1 MKTDPWNEDPREPRL
16 DENDPVWRLL
26 EESPRPEP
34 DAWFTVR
41 TLARCRLAEPEA
53 KSRGMAWSGLWR
65 WMLGTGTGFGLALI
79 LMMTHVFPASMMSEK
94 QKNAQEAFE
103 IMASIPSSDADT
115 TSSTSWQE
123 SSL

>member
-1 MKTDPWNEDPREPRL
+1 MKTDPWNEDSREPRL

-41 TLARCRLAEPEA
+41 TLARCRLAEPETE
-53 KSRGMAWSGLWR
+53 SRGMAWSGLWR
-65 WMLGTGTGFGLALI
+65 WMLGTGTGFGLAVI
-79 LMMTHVFPASMMSEK
+79 LMMTHVFPTSMMSDK